1 VKSGKYIVR
10 RVLETIPVVFLIIS
24 FNFILIHISPGDP
37 AVVLGGQEATP
48 QFVEAMRVKYGLDKP
63 LYQQYIIY
71 FTKLLRGDLGYSW
84 SHNQPVSTLIMQ
96 KLPTTLLLMLSSLL
110 FSFVFG
116 TILGVISARNHLS
129 KIDDL
134 ITGLSLLLYSM
145 PAFWLGIILILLFGI
160 NLNLFPVWGLRS
172 PTGKLEGLAYIY
184 DILWHL
190 FLPMMTVSFAW
201 LLPIFTRITRS
212 SVIEIM
218 NEDFIIASRGKGLDE
233 KKIFYKHALRNAI
246 LPTVTQAGLILGLVF
261 GGAITTETVFA
272 LPGLGRFM
280 YESVFKRDYPVLMG
294 LFLVASITVI
304 MATLVTDII
313 CSLLDPRIVYE

>member
-190 FLPMMTVSFAW
+190 VLPMMTVSFAW

-272 LPGLGRFM
+272 YPGLGRFM